1 MAGEAG
7 TEEGSLGAE
16 VAGFVGDAQGL
27 FGGEQPPEA
36 LRFGRLRLFCYD
48 DLEEVAAAGAT
59 LTITHPMRFGRGDP
73 FLMERARFDERMR
86 ELRDFTR
93 RAHDGGI
100 TVLAYISQNPSTSRE
115 ADPTGWAMSEVWQ
128 EEGGWDRYADFYGPR
143 PSKPPAEWVQVT
155 SDGAYACETWI
166 PPGATHRRSY
176 ALSGCPH
183 SQGFRQYMAGIMKI
197 LVAAGIDGIYLDY
210 SEIEHPFSEASKRC
224 FRDFLAAR
232 YSLKELRDRYGIDDL
247 GRALP
252 AADDS
257 DPLWAESALF
267 RSASE
272 AEFHRFLRDVA
283 REQDPDFIMAGN
295 FWGAPGFQASA
306 LNGRDVQ
313 FAGMVDSFLYSEMVM
328 GTENPEIGQA
338 NLPGTRQGVRISAGP
353 AIKELSAS
361 SRNGAATSYTYYP
374 QTPNPIPS
382 EAAMFNIH
390 RLAMADAL
398 LNHTAFRRIEEGQ
411 VEAVR
416 RATTTVYDLLRSVEP
431 QIMGAQM
438 AANVAIVAS
447 FQPCYYKRYSY
458 HLEVSRALADAGIAH
473 EMLAPRSLSAEQL
486 AQYQVVVLPNT
497 AVLSDDAYRALLT
510 YVKNGGA
517 AIAFGDIGTLDL
529 RGNPGPAT
537 RTADATGFVEVAI
550 DRQKLAVDG
559 ENINLDAESARHAA
573 WARGQWP
580 DSLRPTMEAV
590 VSAVEKATSGRLT
603 ARRHQPESVEISA
616 MRRPGS
622 DDLIVNVVNYGVD
635 IDGSVTPAKSIR
647 ISVHVPTGKRVG
659 RAAWHALDG
668 VAETLAVEQTGES
681 AEFTIPTLDIYGI
694 AILKVEG

>member
-1 MAGEAG
+1 MAMSARAG
-7 TEEGSLGAE
+7 DGSLGTEIAH
-16 VAGFVGDAQGL
+16 FVEEAQGL

-36 LRFGRLRLFCYD
+36 LSFGRLRLFCYD

-59 LTITHPMRFGRGDP
+59 LTITHPMRFGHGDP
-73 FLMERARFDERMR
+73 FLMERTQFEARMR
-86 ELRDFTR
+86 ELQDFTR
-93 RAHDGGI
+93 RAHDAGI

-128 EEGGWDRYADFYGPR
+128 DEGAWDHYADFYGPR
-143 PSKPPAEWVQVT
+143 PAEPPAEWVQMT

-232 YSLKELRDRYGIDDL
+232 YSPKELRDRYGIDDL
-247 GRALP
+247 DRALP

-257 DPLWAESALF
+257 HPLWAES
-267 RSASE
+267 

-283 REQDPDFIMAGN
+283 RERDPDFIMAGN

-338 NLPGTRQGVRISAGP
+338 NLPGTRQGVRVSAGP

-374 QTPNPIPS
+374 QTPNPIPT

-411 VEAVR
+411 VEAVK
-416 RATTTVYDLLRSVEP
+416 RASTTVYDLLRSVEP
-431 QIMGAQM
+431 QIIGAQM
-438 AANVAIVAS
+438 AANVAVAAS
-447 FQPCYYKRYSY
+447 FQPCYHKRYSY

-486 AQYQVVVLPNT
+486 ARYEAVVLPNT

-510 YVKNGGA
+510 YVKSGGT
-517 AIAFGDIGTLDL
+517 AIAFGEIGTLDP
-529 RGNPGPAT
+529 RGYRGPAT
-537 RTADATGFVEVAI
+537 RCLDATGFVEVAI
-550 DRQKLAVDG
+550 DRQRLAADG
-559 ENINLDAESARHAA
+559 ENIALDAESTRHAA

-590 VSAVEKATSGRLT
+590 VSAVEKATRDGLT
-603 ARRHQPESVEISA
+603 ARRHQPAGVEISA

-622 DDLIVNVVNYGVD
+622 DELILNVVNYGVD

-647 ISVHVPTGKRVG
+647 ISVHVPKGKSVSC
-659 RAAWHALDG
+659 AAWHALDG
-668 VAETLAVEQTGES
+668 VAETLAAEQTGER

-694 AILKVEG
+694 LILKVEG